1 MFYPDYWLPNIMILI
16 DVFTKNIIYEGKT
29 TINNIFVNLSL
40 NWFNIKFFSEEKMYS
55 TEIAQNL
62 FHNLKNYICGFIYL
76 LECKIFQVLL
86 EVGFIDIYIDLEIHC
101 NWYIS
106 KIQSVTLRYWEGSLD
121 NNQCCFHRSL
131 GILCFFSAY
140 ATNLRFRTQS

>member
-1 MFYPDYWLPNIMILI
+1 MILI

-40 NWFNIKFFSEEKMYS
+40 NWFNIKFFSEEKMYP

-86 EVGFIDIYIDLEIHC
+86 EVGFIDFYIDLEIHC

-106 KIQSVTLRYWEGSLD
+106 KVQSVT
-121 NNQCCFHRSL
+121 
-131 GILCFFSAY
+131 
-140 ATNLRFRTQS
+140 

>member
-1 MFYPDYWLPNIMILI
+1 MILI

-62 FHNLKNYICGFIYL
+62 FHNWRIIFVASFIYWNV
-76 LECKIFQVLL
+76 KF
-86 EVGFIDIYIDLEIHC
+86 F
-101 NWYIS
+101 
-106 KIQSVTLRYWEGSLD
+106 R
-121 NNQCCFHRSL
+121 CC
-131 GILCFFSAY
+131 
-140 ATNLRFRTQS
+140 

>member
-1 MFYPDYWLPNIMILI
+1 MILI

-62 FHNLKNYICGFIYL
+62 FHNLKNYI
-76 LECKIFQVLL
+76 
-86 EVGFIDIYIDLEIHC
+86 
-101 NWYIS
+101 
-106 KIQSVTLRYWEGSLD
+106 
-121 NNQCCFHRSL
+121 
-131 GILCFFSAY
+131 ILWLHLF
-140 ATNLRFRTQS
+140 TGM